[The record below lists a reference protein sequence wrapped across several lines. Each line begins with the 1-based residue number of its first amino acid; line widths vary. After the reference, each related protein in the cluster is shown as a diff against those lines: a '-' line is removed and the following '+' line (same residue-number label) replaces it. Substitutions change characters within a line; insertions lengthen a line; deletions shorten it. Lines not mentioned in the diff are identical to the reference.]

1 MKIALV
7 SPYDYAYPG
16 GVTSHIT
23 HLYQHFV
30 ALGHQVRIIAP
41 SSQPQESFGNPDIL
55 VCGKPMS
62 IPANGSVA
70 RITLSLR
77 LSKRVKS
84 ILEQEQFDVIHL
96 HEPLMPM
103 LPITVLRFSTAV
115 NVGTFHA
122 NQDRSL
128 AYLYGRRLLKRWFRK
143 LDGKIAVTRPARDFV
158 DQYFQ
163 GYYNLIPNGIDLE
176 HFNPEVTPLPEY
188 CDGKLNI
195 LFVGR
200 FEKRKGLRYLVR
212 AYARLKAELPNTR
225 LIIVGPDGGLKQGY
239 ERSIRKS
246 GLPDVVFAGYVA
258 SEALPRYYKTAH
270 VFCTPATGQE
280 SQGIVLLE
288 AMACGTPVV
297 ASNIEGF
304 ASVVTHNEEGLLVSP
319 KDEEKLALALLHL
332 LVDKELRTEMGQR
345 ALMTAQFY
353 SWKRISEKVIS
364 YYERLL
370 DTRRTP
376 EGKGGPLHVKSKGQS
391 RWRVLVPGFARRRLM
406 PTRSG

>member
-1 MKIALV
+1 
-7 SPYDYAYPG
+7 
-16 GVTSHIT
+16 
-23 HLYQHFV
+23 
-30 ALGHQVRIIAP
+30 
-41 SSQPQESFGNPDIL
+41 
-55 VCGKPMS
+55 
-62 IPANGSVA
+62 
-70 RITLSLR
+70 
-77 LSKRVKS
+77 
-84 ILEQEQFDVIHL
+84 
-96 HEPLMPM
+96 
-103 LPITVLRFSTAV
+103 
-115 NVGTFHA
+115 
-122 NQDRSL
+122 
-128 AYLYGRRLLKRWFRK
+128 
-143 LDGKIAVTRPARDFV
+143 
-158 DQYFQ
+158 
-163 GYYNLIPNGIDLE
+163 
-176 HFNPEVTPLPEY
+176 
-188 CDGKLNI
+188 
-195 LFVGR
+195 
-200 FEKRKGLRYLVR
+200 
-212 AYARLKAELPNTR
+212 
-225 LIIVGPDGGLKQGY
+225 
-239 ERSIRKS
+239 
-246 GLPDVVFAGYVA
+246 
-258 SEALPRYYKTAH
+258 

-391 RWRVLVPGFARRRLM
+391 RWRVLVPGFARRRLT